1 VKKRSIYADPG
12 FESNRDQEAAMTS
25 TACLRI
31 SIGIAA
37 VTLCLVLAPTLHAQQ
52 YIKGERPQQRG
63 YSLAVI
69 TEGGKTVWLGGQV
82 AVVDD
87 AGRSLAGDFDG
98 QVRQVFKLLDATLK
112 KAGGKL
118 SDMVQMT
125 VFITDVRNGDRLTE
139 IRREIF
145 GDNFPGSALITI
157 TALANPDAKVEIQG
171 YAVVGSK

>member
-1 VKKRSIYADPG
+1 MRTRVGCHGGGHALFRFLHHGARTDVHQRRAS
-12 FESNRDQEAAMTS
+12 SAAR
-25 TACLRI
+25 L
-31 SIGIAA
+31 
-37 VTLCLVLAPTLHAQQ
+37 LA
-52 YIKGERPQQRG
+52 RG
-63 YSLAVI
+63 DYRR
-69 TEGGKTVWLGGQV
+69 GKAVWLGGQI

-87 AGRSLAGDFDG
+87 AGRSLAGDFEG
-98 QVRQVFKLLDATLK
+98 QVRQIFKLLNATLE

-171 YAVVGSK
+171 YAVIGGLR